1 MRSAE
6 KICSVTGEGKK
17 RVGVSGQKDKLSHHG
32 LGWSCLS
39 HMVVSSLTLLSLLR
53 PMRRGYN
60 PRMSDGADNRCLL
73 S

>member
-17 RVGVSGQKDKLSHHG
+17 RVGVSGQKDKLYHHG

-39 HMVVSSLTLLSLLR
+39 RMGVSSLTLLSLLR
-53 PMRRGYN
+53 RMRRICN
-60 PRMSDGADNRCLL
+60 RRMSDGADNRCLL
-73 S
+73 

>member
-17 RVGVSGQKDKLSHHG
+17 RVGVSGQKDKLYHHG

-39 HMVVSSLTLLSLLR
+39 RMVVSSLAIAPHAARLQ
-53 PMRRGYN
+53 PEN
-60 PRMSDGADNRCLL
+60 E
-73 S
+73 

>member
-1 MRSAE
+1 MRTAE

-17 RVGVSGQKDKLSHHG
+17 RVGVLGQKDKSYHHG

-39 HMVVSSLTLLSLLR
+39 RMGVSSLTLLSLLR
-53 PMRRGYN
+53 PMRRVCN

-73 S
+73 

>member
-17 RVGVSGQKDKLSHHG
+17 RVGMSGQKDKLYHHG

-39 HMVVSSLTLLSLLR
+39 RMVVSSLTLLSLLR
-53 PMRRGYN
+53 RMRRVCN
-60 PRMSDGADNRCLL
+60 RRMSDGVDNRCLL
-73 S
+73 